1 MPAGKPAGKRCLHL
15 TADRRCEI
23 YESPERPPVC
33 ASFQAT
39 EEFCGNDRDESLRL
53 LADLEAQTQADR

>member
-1 MPAGKPAGKRCLHL
+1 MPGGKPAGVRCRHL
-15 TADRRCEI
+15 TADHCCGI

-39 EEFCGNDRDESLRL
+39 EEFCGTDRDEGLRL
-53 LADLEAQTQADR
+53 LADLEARTRADG